1 MKNKRSTSKLFESNC
16 DSTRPSGGALSRC
29 SRLLGLAAMA
39 VALGACGKKD
49 ANFSLLQTGQ
59 TFQQAEAR
67 INSKIDILWVV
78 DNSFS
83 MDPLQQ
89 NLISNFEMFINN
101 FQGKDFDYR
110 MAVTTTDAYLSG
122 AIYKNNPNLARVRDG
137 ADGVFS
143 GFSFITPLIPNIVEN
158 FMINANQGVNGS
170 GDERAFQSMLDTLA
184 SPLNADF
191 RREEAYFSVVILSDE
206 DDFTD
211 YNRAE
216 LSWIKGG
223 VKDHSYTN
231 PGLMSID
238 EVIESLDEMTG
249 STAGHRRYNVNAIA
263 VLDNV
268 CLNQHNMNPA
278 AIVGERY
285 KELVNRTGGILGS
298 VCDSSYANSLQFIQ
312 ERIVQ
317 LASEFPLS
325 GDPNPETI
333 QVYVNGQLWPQSSTN
348 GWSYDAERN
357 VIRFHGGM
365 DDLPPA
371 GASISV
377 RFDPKG
383 LL

>member
-1 MKNKRSTSKLFESNC
+1 MKNKRTISNSFC
-16 DSTRPSGGALSRC
+16 SMSGVWRRC
-29 SRLLGLAAMA
+29 SRLLVFASAMM
-39 VALGACGKKD
+39 ALGACGKRE

-78 DNSFS
+78 DNSLS

-89 NLISNFEMFINN
+89 NLIANFEMFINN
-101 FQGKDFDYR
+101 FTTKDFDYR
-110 MAVTTTDAYLSG
+110 MAVTTNDSYLHGSL
-122 AIYKNNPNLARVRDG
+122 YWNDPSLARVRDG

-143 GFSFITPLIPNIVEN
+143 GFPFITPFIPNIVQN
-158 FMINANQGVNGS
+158 FMINATQGVNGS

-211 YNRAE
+211 YSRPE
-216 LSWIKGG
+216 YSWLSGG
-223 VKDHSYTN
+223 VADHSYTN

-238 EVIESLDEMTG
+238 EVMERLDALTG
-249 STAGHRRYNVNAIA
+249 STPERRRYNVNAIA
-263 VLDNV
+263 VLDDA
-268 CLNQHNMNPA
+268 CRKKKGMNSA
-278 AIVGERY
+278 ALVGVRY
-285 KELVNRTGGILGS
+285 MELVNRTGGVLGS
-298 VCDSSYANSLQFIQ
+298 VCDSSYANSLKFIQ

-317 LASEFPLS
+317 LATEFPLS

-333 QVYVNGQLWPQSSTN
+333 KVYVNGQLWPKSTVN
-348 GWSYDAERN
+348 GWSYDADRN
-357 VIRFHGGM
+357 VIRFHGSM
-365 DDLPPA
+365 EDLPPA
-371 GASISV
+371 GATIQV
-377 RFDPKG
+377 YFDPKG

>member
-1 MKNKRSTSKLFESNC
+1 MENYQVISNRLQSINESA
-16 DSTRPSGGALSRC
+16 RPLGGALSRC
-29 SRLLGLAAMA
+29 SRLLGLAA
-39 VALGACGKKD
+39 VAITLGACGKRD

-78 DNSFS
+78 DNSYS

-89 NLISNFEMFINN
+89 NLIANFEMFINN

-122 AIYKNNPNLARVRDG
+122 AFYRDNPSLARVRDG

-143 GFSFITPLIPNIVEN
+143 GFPFITPFIPDIVPN
-158 FMINANQGVNGS
+158 FMINATQGVNGS
-170 GDERAFQSMLDTLA
+170 GDERAFQSMLDTLT

-211 YNRAE
+211 YNRPE
-216 LSWIKGG
+216 LSWIYGG

-238 EVIESLDEMTG
+238 EVIERLDDITG
-249 STAGHRRYNVNAIA
+249 STPERRRYNVNAIA
-263 VLDNV
+263 VLDDACRQNN
-268 CLNQHNMNPA
+268 LNPA
-278 AIVGERY
+278 AIVGQRY
-285 KELVNRTGGILGS
+285 IELVNRTGGVLGS

-325 GDPNPETI
+325 GDPNPDTI
-333 QVYVNGQLWPQSSTN
+333 EVYVNGQLWPKSTEK
-348 GWSYDAERN
+348 GWSYDPERN
-357 VIRFHGGM
+357 VIRFHGSM
-365 DDLPPA
+365 NDLPPA
-371 GASISV
+371 GSSIQV